1 MHQTTWSWASSVVR
15 EKGSGGAETWDE
27 GCSPELTAVLE
38 KEKIQAAGT
47 LTVAHKPAW
56 GISM

>member
-1 MHQTTWSWASSVVR
+1 MHQTTWSWANRVGR

-27 GCSPELTAVLE
+27 WCSPELIYVLE
-38 KEKIQAAGT
+38 KESIPATDT
-47 LTVAHKPAW
+47 LPVAHKPAW